1 MHQQM
6 TDVAAGEGLAFRF
19 DIARSANTFDAH
31 RLVHLAAD
39 HGLQDAMKER
49 LLRAHLEEGELI
61 SDHATL
67 ERLATEVGVPAG
79 EAREMLLT
87 ERYAEQVREDER
99 LASGFGIQAV
109 PFFAIDRAIGA
120 SGAQAPEVLLD
131 GLRRAWER
139 RQAQPLPAVVTG
151 GEACGPDGC

>member
-1 MHQQM
+1 
-6 TDVAAGEGLAFRF
+6 
-19 DIARSANTFDAH
+19 
-31 RLVHLAAD
+31 
-39 HGLQDAMKER
+39 MKER

-67 ERLATEVGVPAG
+67 ERLGAEAGVPAA

-99 LASGFGIQAV
+99 LASALGIQAV
-109 PFFAIDRAIGA
+109 PFFAIDRAIA
-120 SGAQAPEVLLD
+120 TSGAQPPELLLE
-131 GLRRAWER
+131 GLTRAWER
-139 RQAQPLPAVVTG
+139 RAAQPQPSVVTG